1 MKSFAESQACF
12 ASIAVDY
19 NGRVYGMRLTGGT
32 SQKIFCI
39 EGSTGAIVWEK
50 LIDNTG
56 KQDQGGLVIGTDGT
70 VYASLKATGD
80 LPGGIIALSPNNGE
94 IKWQYESP
102 ESVSG
107 TPAIEADD
115 IFYSAQ
121 KRVISIFLIQEAV
134 TLLPHLIVAGAIT
147 KQSQPLCF
155 RMVTYTRHNS
165 GVLRSL
171 ETMVLF
177 TLPSLM

>member
-1 MKSFAESQACF
+1 MERDDNTAVPWKWKSFAESQACF

-70 VYASLKATGD
+70 VYASLKAH
-80 LPGGIIALSPNNGE
+80 
-94 IKWQYESP
+94 
-102 ESVSG
+102 
-107 TPAIEADD
+107 
-115 IFYSAQ
+115 
-121 KRVISIFLIQEAV
+121 R
-134 TLLPHLIVAGAIT
+134 
-147 KQSQPLCF
+147 
-155 RMVTYTRHNS
+155 
-165 GVLRSL
+165 
-171 ETMVLF
+171 
-177 TLPSLM
+177 LPSWRNHSFISKQW